1 MTIGPVTLD
10 MSHYSGQNFKKSDC
24 TWITCRRKMIMSYL
38 RKVEMS
44 Y

>member
-1 MTIGPVTLD
+1 LVPVIPASPPGSSFNWNVLGPAEEC
-10 MSHYSGQNFKKSDC
+10 Q
-24 TWITCRRKMIMSYL
+24 RKMIMSYL